1 MVGRPP
7 PDIELGGAAARPAR
21 ATVFS
26 LGTIRRCPELG
37 LGFMAGL
44 AERLLPESGGG
55 AVGRMFFGMLTGGNT
70 TGVAEPLLGMQNKAN
85 HFPSKT
91 AQVATSYFC
100 VRIFR
105 NNFKGWYSQAL
116 LKKSWE
122 HSEVQHS
129 AVQDGGRLKELA
141 SRCCVAEVHA
151 GLSG

>member
-85 HFPSKT
+85 HFPSK
-91 AQVATSYFC
+91 
-100 VRIFR
+100 
-105 NNFKGWYSQAL
+105 
-116 LKKSWE
+116 
-122 HSEVQHS
+122 
-129 AVQDGGRLKELA
+129 
-141 SRCCVAEVHA
+141 
-151 GLSG
+151 

>member
-91 AQVATSYFC
+91 AQPRTSASAFSA
-100 VRIFR
+100 FSA
-105 NNFKGWYSQAL
+105 GWYSQAL

-141 SRCCVAEVHA
+141 SRCCEAEVHA

>member
-91 AQVATSYFC
+91 AQPRTSASAFSA
-100 VRIFR
+100 FSA
-105 NNFKGWYSQAL
+105 GWYSQAL
-116 LKKSWE
+116 LKINPVRICNISDVVAR
-122 HSEVQHS
+122 SRLAGV
-129 AVQDGGRLKELA
+129 VGGKGVCAADAANRW
-141 SRCCVAEVHA
+141 
-151 GLSG
+151 

>member
-91 AQVATSYFC
+91 AQPRTC

-105 NNFKGWYSQAL
+105 VTTLRGGIHRRF
-116 LKKSWE
+116 LKKLGAQRGATFGCSGRG
-122 HSEVQHS
+122 EVK
-129 AVQDGGRLKELA
+129 G
-141 SRCCVAEVHA
+141 A
-151 GLSG
+151 GEPLL